1 MDLCDDSPSE
11 GQLQALSRFLPDVTI
26 QESCSGL
33 RKQRNTFCFSNRIST
48 LSAKKARAAP
58 TTTILKRNVMI
69 LPQDQ
74 ALLIC
79 PTNAADSSVGLQFQS
94 NIGLG
99 PDEVDDAD
107 AMVTVLSLLSWTCAF
122 ISTMVLINGNTYHD
136 CLNTAYF
143 GMSQNLNDIARLPLK
158 NVDFAVIT
166 SSNNCSSSTC
176 KCDPSWICLLWSAG
190 CEIVDETAS
199 LQLV

>member
-1 MDLCDDSPSE
+1 MKRVGYSHPICKRS
-11 GQLQALSRFLPDVTI
+11 V
-26 QESCSGL
+26 SGSHVE
-33 RKQRNTFCFSNRIST
+33 FSRIST

-107 AMVTVLSLLSWTCAF
+107 AMVTVPSLLSWTCAF
-122 ISTMVLINGNTYHD
+122 ISTMALINGNTYRD

-143 GMSQNLNDIARLPLK
+143 GMSQNLNDIACLPLK

-190 CEIVDETAS
+190 CEIADETAG